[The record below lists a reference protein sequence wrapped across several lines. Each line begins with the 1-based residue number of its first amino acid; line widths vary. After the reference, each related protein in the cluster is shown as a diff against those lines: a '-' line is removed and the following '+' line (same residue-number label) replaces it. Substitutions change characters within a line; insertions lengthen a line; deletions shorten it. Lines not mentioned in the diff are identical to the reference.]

1 MLTTSAPGDWKAL
14 QADVAQILE
23 ECGFAVQVE
32 KHLETIRGSVEIDVW
47 AEELVAGRPYT
58 LFCECKHWSSNV
70 PQGVIHAFRTVVAD
84 SGANVGY
91 IISSSG
97 FQSGAFSASD
107 LTNIRL
113 LTWDEFQ
120 EEFTQTWVENY
131 LLVEVTRRFDR
142 LFSYT
147 EPLANPRQWDDLT
160 EEGQKAFVALHFKYG
175 VFGALMM
182 MFTPY
187 ASNWVTGGLA
197 PELPIRSRMKDNGKE
212 EPLPDEV
219 LDARGY
225 RDFLDAAT
233 SHWQQAEAEFRAA
246 LTTTK

>member
-1 MLTTSAPGDWKAL
+1 MLTKVTPADWKAL
-14 QADVAQILE
+14 QADVAQILD
-23 ECGFAVQVE
+23 ECGFAVEIE
-32 KHLETIRGSVEIDVW
+32 KRLETARGRVEVDVW
-47 AEELVAGRPYT
+47 AEESVAGRRYV
-58 LFCECKHWSSNV
+58 LLCECKHWRANV
-70 PQGVIHAFRTVVAD
+70 PQGVIHAFRTVVTD
-84 SGANVGY
+84 SGANIGY

-97 FQSGAFSASD
+97 FQAGAFSASD

-113 LTWDEFQ
+113 LTWEELQ
-120 EEFTQTWVENY
+120 EEFTRTWIENY
-131 LLVEVTRRFDR
+131 LLGEVARRFDR

-147 EPLANPRQWDDLT
+147 EPLAHSREWDDLT

-187 ASNWVTGGLA
+187 ASGWVTGGSV
-197 PELPIRSRMKDNGKE
+197 PELPIRSRLKDMGE
-212 EPLPDEV
+212 TEPLPDDL

-233 SHWQQAEAEFRAA
+233 AYWQEAEAEFRAA
-246 LTTTK
+246 LTTSK